1 MYVTRLILNH
11 FRNYEHLDASFGLDR
26 IYITGSNGIGK
37 TNVLEAIYYLTLG
50 RSFRKA
56 DDRSMIQKGYDE
68 ASIYLEFHSE
78 KDTEPHHL
86 SCIISKD
93 GKVFAY
99 DDEKVKSLSSILG
112 KLIAVYYEPSLVF
125 FFKDEPELRRKLLD
139 ETCSQLS
146 QKYLYAISRY
156 KKLLKMRN
164 IALQQNYDPDVI
176 DAYRNQLINLSYRI
190 IQDRK
195 ELVSSLS
202 KKASDYYAKLF
213 HEEGRSFTLK
223 YKTSCPLD
231 DDEESYIKESLA
243 LFEQSKSVE
252 NIRKVTALGPHRDD
266 LLGTLN
272 GNPLSAYGSQGENR
286 IASLS
291 LKLSVLEQLSEKLG
305 VKPLLLLDD
314 ITSDLDEKRCRNL
327 LSAINKD
334 NLQVFVTGT
343 KIPEEFLNYTIYT
356 SDGTALQKGE
366 SHHE

>member
-11 FRNYEHLDASFGLDR
+11 FRNYENLDVGFSLDR

-37 TNVLEAIYYLTLG
+37 TNVLEAIYYTTLG

-56 DDRSMIQKGYDE
+56 DDSSLIQKGYKE

-78 KDTEPHHL
+78 KDGKIHHL
-86 SCIISKD
+86 SCII
-93 GKVFAY
+93 GKEGKIFAY
-99 DDEKVKSLSSILG
+99 DDEKVKSLSGILG

-146 QKYLYAISRY
+146 PRYLYAVSRY

-164 IALQQNYDPDVI
+164 AALQQNYDQDII

-195 ELVSSLS
+195 ELVRSLS
-202 KKASDYYAKLF
+202 GKAGRYYMELFGEEKKNFS
-213 HEEGRSFTLK
+213 LK

-231 DDEESYIKESLA
+231 DDEESYIKASLA
-243 LFEQSKSVE
+243 LFEQNKSVE

-266 LLGTLN
+266 LSGSLN
-272 GNPLSAYGSQGENR
+272 GNPLSTYGSQGENR

-291 LKLSVLEQLSEKLG
+291 LKLAVLDLLSEKLG
-305 VKPLLLLDD
+305 IRPLLLLDD

-343 KIPEEFLNYTIYT
+343 KIPEEFLNYTTYT
-356 SDGTALQKGE
+356 SNGITLQKGE
-366 SHHE
+366 EHHE